1 MIDQCV
7 FERAD
12 YLSLSEKFENGTL
25 DDVESELSEHNHDIQ
40 DIAYELAYS
49 RYRIA
54 KLEKIIR
61 SAIKQNIVCRTILE
75 DGINT
80 YIED

>member
-1 MIDQCV
+1 MGYEPCV
-7 FERAD
+7 FERED
-12 YLSLSEKFENGTL
+12 YLQNSEIFEGLKL
-25 DDVESELSEHNHDIQ
+25 DDVENELSEHNHDIS

-54 KLEKIIR
+54 KLEKIIK
-61 SAIKQNIVCRTILE
+61 SAIKQNLVCRTILE

-80 YIED
+80 

>member
-1 MIDQCV
+1 MYTPCV

-12 YLSLSEKFENGTL
+12 YLSLSEQFESHTL
-25 DDVESELSEHNHDIQ
+25 DDVESELREHNHDIQ

-54 KLEKIIR
+54 KLEKLLR
-61 SAIKQNIVCRTILE
+61 NALKQHCVVRTILE
-75 DGINT
+75 DGVNT
-80 YIED
+80 

>member
-1 MIDQCV
+1 MDTPCV

-12 YLSLSEKFENGTL
+12 YLSLSEQFENHTL
-25 DDVESELSEHNHDIQ
+25 DDVESELSEHNHDIE

-54 KLEKIIR
+54 KLEKLLR
-61 SAIKQNIVCRTILE
+61 NALKQHCVVRTILE
-75 DGINT
+75 DGLPT
-80 YIED
+80 